1 VASKRLDKKEQ
12 SQNPAVNMDMVTKS
26 RKRSRKTS
34 DLLAITLPEDQKRKA
49 RERIHEHDL
58 AKFEIVG
65 IEVKGVPSVRVINQ
79 PITPPPPPPPTPK
92 PPPPPRPP
100 RPSN

>member
-1 VASKRLDKKEQ
+1 
-12 SQNPAVNMDMVTKS
+12 MVTES

-58 AKFEIVG
+58 ANFEIVG
-65 IEVKGVPSVRVINQ
+65 IEVKGIPSVRVINQ
-79 PITPPPPPPPTPK
+79 PFIAPTPK
-92 PPPPPRPP
+92 PKPKRKPKPRRP
-100 RPSN
+100 RK

>member
-1 VASKRLDKKEQ
+1 M
-12 SQNPAVNMDMVTKS
+12 NMVTKS

-58 AKFEIVG
+58 ANFEIVG
-65 IEVKGVPSVRVINQ
+65 IEVKGIPSVRVINQ
-79 PITPPPPPPPTPK
+79 PITAPTPTPTPEPEPPPPPPP
-92 PPPPPRPP
+92 PPPK
-100 RPSN
+100 

>member
-1 VASKRLDKKEQ
+1 
-12 SQNPAVNMDMVTKS
+12 MDMVTKS

-34 DLLAITLPEDQKRKA
+34 DLLAITVPEDHKRKA

-79 PITPPPPPPPTPK
+79 PIGAPQPPPPTPTPEPSP
-92 PPPPPRPP
+92 PPPPPRP
-100 RPSN
+100 SK